1 MNFSYL
7 EDFLNNLVSEH
18 QIPGVDCIVKKRHET
33 IFRHHAGFADKEAGK
48 PMTGSELFNLYS
60 ATKAI
65 TCVAVLQLFE
75 QGKLLLTDP
84 VHLYLPEYRHML
96 VKHVNAVG
104 TVSIVPAQ
112 HPITIKHLLSMSAGM
127 DYDLTSPVFAAVHA
141 QTDGKSPTREVV
153 RQLAGKPLIYEP
165 GTDWLYSLAHD
176 VLGAV
181 VEVVSG
187 ERFGD
192 YLQNHIFKPLGMTR
206 TGFSRNQVVLDQMM
220 AQYMRDTETGVISRI
235 SLDNEFVFGTEYE
248 SGGAGLISCVDDYS
262 RFIAA
267 LASGGVNESGTRIL
281 SPATIDLMRMN
292 HLNETQAK
300 SFAYPELAGYGYGL
314 GVRTLVDKV
323 AGGSNGPVGEFG
335 WSGAAGIYFLIDPEN
350 EISLFFAQHV
360 RETIHSKLHPYIHP
374 RLRNILYSSL

>member
-1 MNFSYL
+1 MDFSYM
-7 EDFLNNLVSEH
+7 EDFLNSLVSEH

-33 IFRHHAGFADKEAGK
+33 IFRHHAGFADKEVGK

-84 VHLYLPEYRHML
+84 VYLYLPEYHHML
-96 VKHVNAVG
+96 VKHVNPVG
-104 TVSIVPAQ
+104 TVSIIPAQ
-112 HPITIKHLLSMSAGM
+112 NLITIKHLLSMTAGLN
-127 DYDLTSPVFAAVHA
+127 YDLSSPVFAAVYE
-141 QTDGKSPTREVV
+141 QTGGRAPTREVI
-153 RQLAGKPLIYEP
+153 RQLAGQPLIYDP
-165 GTDWLYSLAHD
+165 GTDWMYSLAHD

-206 TGFSRNQVVLDQMM
+206 TGFSRSQVVLDQMM
-220 AQYMRDTETGVISRI
+220 AQYMRDTETGEISRI
-235 SLDNEFVFGTEYE
+235 SLDNEFVFGSEYE

-262 RFIAA
+262 RFTAT
-267 LASGGVNESGTRIL
+267 LASGGVSESGKRIL
-281 SPATIDLMRMN
+281 SPATIDLMRIN
-292 HLNETQAK
+292 HLNASQAK
-300 SFAYPELAGYGYGL
+300 SFAYTELVGYGYGL

-350 EISLFFAQHV
+350 ELSLFYAQQV
-360 RETIHSKLHPYIHP
+360 RETVHSKLHPYIHP
-374 RLRNILYSSL
+374 RLRNLLYSSL